1 MKTPWGESQS
11 VEDIGLGIWFVT
23 TAGHG
28 GYYVPASLLH
38 QIPAEHRAYA
48 KRWSGDERWFEE
60 DCAWA
65 AVALAFPQLFPAAAQ
80 PLALE
85 LVEQFISPTR
95 AKASV

>member
-28 GYYVPASLLH
+28 GYYVPTALV
-38 QIPAEHRAYA
+38 QRIPKEHRAYA
-48 KRWSGDERWFEE
+48 KRWSGDERWYEE

-65 AVALAFPQLFPAAAQ
+65 AVALAFPQFFSATAQ
-80 PLALE
+80 AHARE
-85 LVEQFISPTR
+85 TVKQFIKPSNIR
-95 AKASV
+95 